1 MQILKVFYCQKKMKN
16 KIQISLIQTNIKK
29 KKKKK
34 KKKRTV
40 MVKNHCG
47 VRIKLLS
54 HLSDI

>member
-34 KKKRTV
+34 KTYSYGYKSLCVDDKFS
-40 MVKNHCG
+40 KPL
-47 VRIKLLS
+47 K
-54 HLSDI
+54 